1 MKKLFASL
9 IILAMLGGIFVPGF
23 AHASAA
29 AAYSAI
35 QGGDPGGNPE
45 PPLMTS

>member
-9 IILAMLGGIFVPGF
+9 IIIAMLGGIFVPGF

-29 AAYSAI
+29 VDCSAI
-35 QGGDPGGNPE
+35 MGGDPGGNPE
-45 PPLMTS
+45 PPGVMS